1 MGIGVFRS
9 GAVRN
14 ASMNGIIGSNSGI
27 GLEQLMTRE
36 LRLGDPTGNIRSAL
50 KEFPNQELTSRI
62 IQRYLVE
69 GKSTP
74 FPTFEM
80 VGDDSNLIKF
90 KNRHLEELLV
100 VSNFVEV
107 NLSKRGHDNPV
118 AINYL
123 HKVQW
128 PLLPSIFGAMLAG
141 VDLLLIGA
149 GLPKEI
155 PAVLDDFSE
164 GRGTIAPISVIG
176 DKQFSIS
183 FDPLGIVEDYKKLDR
198 PLFFGI
204 ISNHLGVKAL
214 PNVDG
219 YIVEGWPAGGHSAPA
234 RSKGLNENGEPDYGS
249 KDEMDFKI
257 LKGILE
263 RRFEKTGVNQPW
275 LLAGGY
281 AGRLKEARALG
292 ASGIQVGSPFGLARE
307 SSVLFDLK
315 EQGKNLIMN
324 AKEGE
329 EPVYTD
335 PLFSPSGFP
344 FKLLQID
351 GTLSS
356 KEINERENTA
366 CKYGYLV
373 ELYEHNGKVLT
384 RCPAELKSSYMKKG
398 GDPNETDGRGCI
410 CSGLSANV
418 GFGNPGEPS
427 VATAGSDL
435 EDIRNIIKRVGSTDY
450 TTKDVIDYIYRDE

>member
-1 MGIGVFRS
+1 EEIGSLYQVIQGGMGIGVFRS

-36 LRLGDPTGNIRSAL
+36 LRLGDSTGNIRSAL

-234 RSKGLNENGEPDYGS
+234 RSK
-249 KDEMDFKI
+249 
-257 LKGILE
+257 
-263 RRFEKTGVNQPW
+263 
-275 LLAGGY
+275 
-281 AGRLKEARALG
+281 
-292 ASGIQVGSPFGLARE
+292 
-307 SSVLFDLK
+307 
-315 EQGKNLIMN
+315 
-324 AKEGE
+324 
-329 EPVYTD
+329 
-335 PLFSPSGFP
+335 
-344 FKLLQID
+344 
-351 GTLSS
+351 
-356 KEINERENTA
+356 
-366 CKYGYLV
+366 
-373 ELYEHNGKVLT
+373 
-384 RCPAELKSSYMKKG
+384 
-398 GDPNETDGRGCI
+398 
-410 CSGLSANV
+410 
-418 GFGNPGEPS
+418 
-427 VATAGSDL
+427 
-435 EDIRNIIKRVGSTDY
+435 
-450 TTKDVIDYIYRDE
+450 